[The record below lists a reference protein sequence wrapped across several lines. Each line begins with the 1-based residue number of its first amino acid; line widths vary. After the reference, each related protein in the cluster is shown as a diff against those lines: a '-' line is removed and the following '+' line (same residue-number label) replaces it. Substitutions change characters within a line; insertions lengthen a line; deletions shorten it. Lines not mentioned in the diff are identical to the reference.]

1 MRQSK
6 LFTKTMKAVAAEE
19 TSINAQL
26 LQRGGFSYKNS
37 AGVYTHL
44 PLGLRVI
51 NRIGA
56 IIREEMNAIDGVE
69 MLMPALV
76 DRKYLDATGRFSVDI
91 GFDAV
96 GKGEKSAHYVLGW
109 THEEVLTEIASK
121 YVQSWRDLPFVA
133 YQIQSKFRNE
143 ARAKSGLLRGREF
156 LMKDM
161 YSFHANEEELYS
173 YYEKVKGAYLRV
185 FDRCG
190 LTAYYTV
197 AAGGDFT
204 ASTTHEFQVLADAGE
219 DIIYYCDS
227 CHTAQNEEVAT
238 LKEGDACEACGASL
252 KKGKSVEVGNIFP
265 LGTKY
270 SEAFNLVY
278 KNEKG
283 ESELVVM
290 GSYGIGVSRLM
301 ASIVEVFND
310 ERGIMWPTS
319 VAPFEVHIVTLP
331 GEESAKEADALYE
344 RMISEGISV
353 LLDDRAGVSPGEKFA
368 DADLIGVPLRI
379 TVSARSLEA
388 GGVGVKARS
397 EDEERVLPAHEAFA
411 LAKSAR

>member
-1 MRQSK
+1 
-6 LFTKTMKAVAAEE
+6 MKAVAAEE
-19 TSINAQL
+19 TSTNAQL

-44 PLGLRVI
+44 PLGWRVI
-51 NRIGA
+51 NRIA
-56 IIREEMNAIDGVE
+56 TIIREEMNAIDGVE
-69 MLMPALV
+69 MFMPALV
-76 DRKYLDATGRFSVDI
+76 DRKYLDATGRFGVDI

-96 GKGEKSAHYVLGW
+96 GKGEKSANYVMGW

-133 YQIQSKFRNE
+133 YQIQTKFRNE

-161 YSFHANEEELYS
+161 YSFHATEEDMYA
-173 YYEKVKGAYLRV
+173 YYEKVKHAYLRV
-185 FDRCG
+185 FERCG
-190 LTAYYTV
+190 LTAYYTL

-204 ASTTHEFQVLADAGE
+204 ISKTHEFQVLTEAGE
-219 DIIYYCDS
+219 DIIYYCES
-227 CHTAQNEEVAT
+227 CRTAQNDEVAT
-238 LKEGDACEACGASL
+238 LKEGDACEACGERL

-283 ESELVVM
+283 ESQLVVM
-290 GSYGIGVSRLM
+290 GSYGIGLSRLM

-310 ERGIMWPTS
+310 EKGILWPKS
-319 VAPFEVHIVTLP
+319 VAPFSAHIIQLP
-331 GEESAKEADALYE
+331 GEESAVAANALYE
-344 RMISEGISV
+344 RMTGEGISV
-353 LLDDRAGVSPGEKFA
+353 LLDDRDQLSPGEKFA
-368 DADLIGVPLRI
+368 DADLIGIPLRI

-388 GGVGVKARS
+388 GGVGVKTRQESEEQVMS
-397 EDEERVLPAHEAFA
+397 EDDA
-411 LAKSAR
+411 LSIVRSSL